1 MSGCGCF
8 HAPTAE
14 TAWPTKPNV
23 FAVGPFA
30 EKVCQPRPY
39 NCCLHLPVALYTKCR
54 KDWRLLTRWGETLTD
69 KHTKTKTLVS
79 SSIFLVM
86 KLHRN
91 QPTREPS
98 PALALGRKGTD
109 RGQGQSWACLSG
121 SSLSGGFP
129 CRGGGVFHVYRITVE
144 SMLRLPGMRASWTL
158 TQSRSL
164 RRGQKTYL
172 RLSFGPYR
180 NRRRPV
186 NHPGPRPP
194 ESPSGFQTTHG
205 QFCLPHWRARRCRG
219 AGGRE
224 SRRPSV
230 CKREADSAFSV
241 PGFLLFVVSRKHN
254 KGKRYRVQVGEERGE
269 ASVFTGVSL
278 AFENY
283 EK

>member
-54 KDWRLLTRWGETLTD
+54 KDYSRLLTRWGETLTD

-109 RGQGQSWACLSG
+109 RGQGQSWACCSFPRLQNN
-121 SSLSGGFP
+121 GGE
-129 CRGGGVFHVYRITVE
+129 HAE
-144 SMLRLPGMRASWTL
+144 ASRYVCLLDPHTE
-158 TQSRSL
+158 
-164 RRGQKTYL
+164 QK
-172 RLSFGPYR
+172 S
-180 NRRRPV
+180 
-186 NHPGPRPP
+186 
-194 ESPSGFQTTHG
+194 
-205 QFCLPHWRARRCRG
+205 
-219 AGGRE
+219 
-224 SRRPSV
+224 
-230 CKREADSAFSV
+230 
-241 PGFLLFVVSRKHN
+241 
-254 KGKRYRVQVGEERGE
+254 EERTKDLP
-269 ASVFTGVSL
+269 ASVL
-278 AFENY
+278 WAIQE
-283 EK
+283 